1 MIECSTIGI
10 NMMALIWYRS
20 DDVSDMRFDCFL
32 SVRLVPIFL
41 SLIGHF
47 GYSRPSH
54 FDALFTVPM
63 ILNREGG
70 VVKGGVDTV
79 SAIIWALQHKLF
91 GCVTLIAFPGV
102 LAKSADL

>member
-41 SLIGHF
+41 SLIGHL

-70 VVKGGVDTV
+70 
-79 SAIIWALQHKLF
+79 L
-91 GCVTLIAFPGV
+91 
-102 LAKSADL
+102 